1 MKTIFKKWF
10 VGLLAAVATLAGGCS
25 DPDGIVEELD
35 VDRVFSPLNFEVL
48 LENNVNATF
57 SWTVS
62 NGIEAYQLDLQYED
76 GSSYHAAT
84 IPVLSDQTTLTYA
97 LLELPGKTKFVA
109 NLYALSPDPNVDNS
123 KPAQCIFETGVEQLF
138 LNDGV
143 IPDADITAT
152 TAVLRWL
159 AGSNV
164 THLEVDN
171 GIGALQLDETAKAE
185 GVYTLTG
192 LTTGTFY
199 TVNLC
204 RDTAVRGTTSF
215 TASDKQSVALLEK
228 GANELTIGWPET
240 AAVDEV
246 RISPAVEAGE
256 SFKLTSE
263 EQAAHAYTVKGL
275 KSLTEYTVT
284 IYIAGVESG
293 SITAQ
298 TLGKTTKWD
307 FTTWETQEFT
317 TPTTIDG
324 LLINANAAVESG
336 KEMYISTDADLG
348 CNYLDLKG
356 KSSNVGKAGQAPTDR
371 TVMFSVDGEGVIS
384 IDCYAN
390 GAGRHFAVYVESLG
404 TDTEKFEA
412 PVKANRGKVYIPIT
426 GITGST
432 NLYIWTDQTIN
443 HVYSIEWTEGSEAPG
458 QFAEPLATP
467 VVTVTPTEATIG
479 DQTALSIAWE
489 AVENAASY
497 TWALKGATDAE
508 GNPIGGTT
516 TELKAE
522 VAASVVATLAPGTYT
537 ASVVAVP
544 ASTYLYKN
552 SVAGTADFTVSD
564 LVLSTP
570 VVKLDV
576 TKVEQ
581 GTEQAVVASWEAVNN
596 AASYRVSFN
605 GAAAV
610 EQTELT
616 YTIDAATVAA
626 LAVGQYTLSV
636 VAVPAAEDV
645 ERQESAAGEAKLTI
659 EEPVAPPTP
668 GVGSSFHW
676 GHDYFGEL
684 IATYGTGDQ
693 TANLD
698 MGNGLIYYVG
708 AAGKWKV
715 GSDNTS
721 LTDGTKLNRI
731 QFGGTGK
738 TDIMQNVMEFTAD
751 GPGTLEMTIRSG
763 SKTEVRFMNVSIDGA
778 LVAGAP
784 FDAPKAPDS
793 ANATGDA
800 PATYTIDCSAA
811 SAGSKIL
818 IYTAGSGIN
827 LYDLK
832 WTGVS
837 AEPEPEPEPKTLV
850 LNMADLHAAGTTG
863 IPSGTD
869 ATVALGENWS
879 SWSWESINFESRC
892 ALTTSGNTAGDRVP
906 VFYLYKISK
915 VAAGTFVRNTT
926 PLGEIKTVTVTL
938 IDNGAKKGSYFTM
951 SENVAGVK
959 QTLLSSNDNASN
971 VEHVYTF
978 TPGNDGTFEFA
989 NPSDQDCKVVSIV
1002 IDYVQ

>member
-10 VGLLAAVATLAGGCS
+10 IGLFAAASFVAGGCS

-57 SWTVS
+57 SWTTS
-62 NGIEAYQLDLQYED
+62 NGIESYQFDLQYEN
-76 GSSYHAAT
+76 GESFHTAV
-84 IPVLSDQTTLTYA
+84 IPVVGEGNSLRYVLN
-97 LLELPGKTKFVA
+97 ELPAQTKFVA
-109 NLYALSPDPNVDNS
+109 NLYALSPNPQLDNS
-123 KPAQCIFETGVEQLF
+123 KPSVCTFETGIEQLF

-143 IPDADITAT
+143 IPDSDITAT
-152 TAVLRWL
+152 SAVLRWV

-171 GIGALQLDETAKAE
+171 GVGTIPIDEQTKAE

-215 TASDKQSVALLEK
+215 TASDKLSVTLIDK
-228 GANELTIGWPET
+228 GSNKVTIGWPET
-240 AAVDEV
+240 VAVDEV
-246 RISPAVEAGE
+246 RIDPAATDGD
-256 SFKLTSE
+256 SFKLTPE
-263 EQAAHAYTVKGL
+263 EQAAHSYTVKGL
-275 KSLTEYTVT
+275 KSLSEYRVS
-284 IYIAGVESG
+284 IYVAGVESG
-293 SITAQ
+293 SLKFS

-307 FTTWETQEFT
+307 FTTWEVQDFT

-336 KEMYISTDADLG
+336 KEMYISADAEMG
-348 CNYLDLKG
+348 YNYLDLKG
-356 KSSNVGKAGQAPTDR
+356 KSSNVGKAGQVPTDR
-371 TVMFSVDGEGVIS
+371 TVMFTVDGEGVIS

-390 GAGRHFAVYVESLG
+390 GEGRNFAVYIEALG
-404 TDTEKFEA
+404 VDTEKFEA
-412 PVKANRGKVYIPIT
+412 PIKANRGKVFIPVT
-426 GITGST
+426 GFTGST
-432 NLYIWTDQTIN
+432 NLYIWTDATIN

-458 QFAEPLATP
+458 QFAEALAAP
-467 VVTVTPTEATIG
+467 VVTVTPTDATVG
-479 DQTALSIAWE
+479 DETALTIAWE

-497 TWALKGATDAE
+497 TWELKGATDAE
-508 GNPIGGTT
+508 GNPVGGTT

-522 VAASVVATLAPGTYT
+522 VVAEVVAALAPGTYT
-537 ASVVAVP
+537 ASVVAISSSP
-544 ASTYLYKN
+544 YLYKN

-564 LVLSTP
+564 LVLSAPT
-570 VVKLDV
+570 VKLDPA
-576 TKVEQ
+576 KVEL
-581 GTEQAVVASWEAVNN
+581 GTEQAVVATWEAVKN
-596 AASYRVSFN
+596 AATYKVSFN
-605 GAAAV
+605 GAPAV
-610 EQTELT
+610 EQAELT

-636 VAVPAAEDV
+636 VAVPAVEDT

-668 GVGSSFHW
+668 GVGSAFHW

-684 IATYGTGDQ
+684 IAMYGMGDQ

-698 MGNGLIYYVG
+698 MGNGLFYYVG
-708 AAGKWKV
+708 ASGKWKV
-715 GSDNTS
+715 GSDSKS

-738 TDIMQNVMEFTAD
+738 VADMQNVMEFTAD

-763 SKTEVRFMNVSIDGA
+763 SKTDVRTMNVSIDGVA
-778 LVAGAP
+778 VSGSPFTAPLLV
-784 FDAPKAPDS
+784 DS
-793 ANATGDA
+793 TNATGDE
-800 PATYTIDCSAA
+800 PATYTIDCSTAV
-811 SAGSKIL
+811 AGSKIL
-818 IYTAGSGIN
+818 IYTSNSGIN

-832 WTGVS
+832 WTGAS
-837 AEPEPEPEPKTLV
+837 AEPEPEPEPKSLTLS
-850 LNMADLHAAGTTG
+850 MAELHAAGTTG
-863 IPSGTD
+863 MPTGTD
-869 ATVALGENWS
+869 ATVALGESWS
-879 SWSWESINFESRC
+879 SWSWNSINFESRC
-892 ALTTSGNTAGDRVP
+892 ALTTSGDAAGTKVP

-951 SENVAGVK
+951 SESVAGVK
-959 QTLLSSNDNASN
+959 QTVLSSNDNAAN

-978 TPGNDGTFEFA
+978 SAGNDGTFEFA
-989 NPSDQDCKVVSIV
+989 NPSDQDCKVISIV

>member
-62 NGIEAYQLDLQYED
+62 SGIEAYQLDLQYED

-97 LLELPGKTKFVA
+97 MPELPGKTKFVA

-143 IPDADITAT
+143 IPDTDITAT

-171 GIGALQLDETAKAE
+171 GIGAIQLDETAKAE

-215 TASDKQSVALLEK
+215 TASDKQSIALLEK

-307 FTTWETQEFT
+307 FTTWEVQDFT
-317 TPTTIDG
+317 APTTIDG

-336 KEMYISTDADLG
+336 KEMYISADADLG

-426 GITGST
+426 GITGTT

-443 HVYSIEWTEGSEAPG
+443 HIYSIEWTEGPEAPG
-458 QFAEPLATP
+458 QFAQALATP
-467 VVTVTPTEATIG
+467 VVTVTPTDATIG
-479 DQTALSIAWE
+479 DETALTIAWE

-497 TWALKGATDAE
+497 TWALKGATDVE

-522 VAASVVATLAPGTYT
+522 VAASVVAALAPGTYT
-537 ASVVAVP
+537 ANVVAVP

-564 LVLSTP
+564 LVLSAPT
-570 VVKLDV
+570 VKLDPA
-576 TKVEQ
+576 KVEQ
-581 GTEQAVVASWEAVNN
+581 GTEQAVVASWEAVKN
-596 AASYRVSFN
+596 AATYKVSFN
-605 GAAAV
+605 GAPAV
-610 EQTELT
+610 EQAELT

-636 VAVPAAEDV
+636 VAVPAVEDT

-659 EEPVAPPTP
+659 EEPAAPPTP
-668 GVGSSFHW
+668 GSVTLTWDFTDASFDAIAATIGTDNSFTSSVEWNGLTIDGGGKTMKMNGSGSGRGVQPGGAGSETERYFAFTAPAGGTLTVTSSNTGSSA
-676 GHDYFGEL
+676 DDTRMVTVSL
-684 IATYGTGDQ
+684 DGTVVASQPGGSPTSAPTITTFD
-693 TANLD
+693 
-698 MGNGLIYYVG
+698 IS
-708 AAGKWKV
+708 AAGQVK
-715 GSDNTS
+715 
-721 LTDGTKLNRI
+721 I
-731 QFGGTGK
+731 YPTGNALRFYK
-738 TDIMQNVMEFTAD
+738 IEF
-751 GPGTLEMTIRSG
+751 
-763 SKTEVRFMNVSIDGA
+763 
-778 LVAGAP
+778 
-784 FDAPKAPDS
+784 
-793 ANATGDA
+793 
-800 PATYTIDCSAA
+800 A
-811 SAGSKIL
+811 S
-818 IYTAGSGIN
+818 
-827 LYDLK
+827 
-832 WTGVS
+832 VS
-837 AEPEPEPEPKTLV
+837 AVEPEPEPKTLT
-850 LNMADLHAAGTTG
+850 LSMAELHAAGTTG
-863 IPSGTD
+863 MPTGTD
-869 ATVALGENWS
+869 ATVALGESWS
-879 SWSWESINFESRC
+879 SWSWNSINFESRC
-892 ALTTSGNTAGDRVP
+892 ALTTSGDAAGTKVP

-959 QTLLSSNDNASN
+959 QTVLSSNDNAAN

-978 TPGNDGTFEFA
+978 SAGNDGTFEFA
-989 NPSDQDCKVVSIV
+989 NPSDQDCKVISIV

>member
-10 VGLLAAVATLAGGCS
+10 VGMLAAVATLAGGCS

-62 NGIEAYQLDLQYED
+62 SGIEAYQLDLQYED

-97 LLELPGKTKFVA
+97 MPELPGKTKFVA

-171 GIGALQLDETAKAE
+171 GIGAIQLDETAKAE
-185 GVYTLTG
+185 GIYTLTG

-215 TASDKQSVALLEK
+215 TASDKQSIALLEK

-307 FTTWETQEFT
+307 FTTWEVQDFT
-317 TPTTIDG
+317 APTTIDG

-390 GAGRHFAVYVESLG
+390 GAGRSFAVYIEALG

-426 GITGST
+426 GITGTT
-432 NLYIWTDQTIN
+432 NLYIWTDATIN
-443 HVYSIEWTEGSEAPG
+443 HVYSIEWTEGPEAPG
-458 QFAEPLATP
+458 QMAQALATP
-467 VVTVTPTEATIG
+467 VVTVTPTDATIG
-479 DQTALSIAWE
+479 DETALTIAWE

-522 VAASVVATLAPGTYT
+522 VAASVVAALAPGTYT
-537 ASVVAVP
+537 ANVVAVP

-564 LVLSTP
+564 LVLSAPT
-570 VVKLDV
+570 VKLDPA
-576 TKVEQ
+576 KVEQ
-581 GTEQAVVASWEAVNN
+581 GTEQAVVASWEAVKN
-596 AASYRVSFN
+596 AATYKVSFN
-605 GAAAV
+605 GAPAV
-610 EQTELT
+610 EQAELT

-636 VAVPAAEDV
+636 VAVPAVEDT

-668 GVGSSFHW
+668 GNVTLTWDFTDANFDAVAATIGTDNSFTSSVEWNGLTIDGGGKTMKMNGSGSGRGVQPGGAGSETQRYFAFTAPAGGTLTVTSSNTGSSA
-676 GHDYFGEL
+676 DDTRMVTVSL
-684 IATYGTGDQ
+684 DGTVVASQPGGSPTSAPTVTTFD
-693 TANLD
+693 
-698 MGNGLIYYVG
+698 IS
-708 AAGKWKV
+708 AAGQVK
-715 GSDNTS
+715 
-721 LTDGTKLNRI
+721 I
-731 QFGGTGK
+731 YPTGNALRFYK
-738 TDIMQNVMEFTAD
+738 IEF
-751 GPGTLEMTIRSG
+751 
-763 SKTEVRFMNVSIDGA
+763 
-778 LVAGAP
+778 
-784 FDAPKAPDS
+784 
-793 ANATGDA
+793 
-800 PATYTIDCSAA
+800 A
-811 SAGSKIL
+811 S
-818 IYTAGSGIN
+818 
-827 LYDLK
+827 
-832 WTGVS
+832 VS
-837 AEPEPEPEPKTLV
+837 AVEPEPEPKTLT
-850 LNMADLHAAGTTG
+850 LSMAELHAAGTTG
-863 IPSGTD
+863 MPTGTD
-869 ATVALGENWS
+869 ATVALGESWS
-879 SWSWESINFESRC
+879 SWSWNSINFESRC
-892 ALTTSGNTAGDRVP
+892 ALTTSGDAAGTKVP

-951 SENVAGVK
+951 SESVAGVK
-959 QTLLSSNDNASN
+959 QTVLSSNDNAAN

-978 TPGNDGTFEFA
+978 SAGNDGTFEFA
-989 NPSDQDCKVVSIV
+989 NPSDQDCKVISIV

>member
-10 VGLLAAVATLAGGCS
+10 VGMLAAVATLAGGCS

-62 NGIEAYQLDLQYED
+62 SGIEAYQLDLQYED

-97 LLELPGKTKFVA
+97 MPELPGKTKFVA

-171 GIGALQLDETAKAE
+171 GIGAIQLDETAKAE

-215 TASDKQSVALLEK
+215 TASDKQSIALLEK

-307 FTTWETQEFT
+307 FTTWEVQDFT
-317 TPTTIDG
+317 APTTIDG

-336 KEMYISTDADLG
+336 KEMYISVDADLG

-412 PVKANRGKVYIPIT
+412 PVKANRGKVYIPVT
-426 GITGST
+426 GFTGST
-432 NLYIWTDQTIN
+432 NLYIWTDATIN
-443 HVYSIEWTEGSEAPG
+443 HVYSIEWTEGPEAPG
-458 QFAEPLATP
+458 QMAEALATP
-467 VVTVTPTEATIG
+467 VVTVTPTDATVG
-479 DQTALSIAWE
+479 DETALTIAWE

-522 VAASVVATLAPGTYT
+522 VAASVVAALAPGTYT
-537 ASVVAVP
+537 ANVVAVP

-564 LVLSTP
+564 LVLSAPT
-570 VVKLDV
+570 VKLDPA
-576 TKVEQ
+576 KVEQ
-581 GTEQAVVASWEAVNN
+581 GTEQAVVASWEAVKN
-596 AASYRVSFN
+596 AATYKVSFN
-605 GAAAV
+605 GAPAV
-610 EQTELT
+610 EQAELT

-636 VAVPAAEDV
+636 VAVPAVEDT

-659 EEPVAPPTP
+659 EEPAAPPTP
-668 GVGSSFHW
+668 GNVTLTWDFTDASFDAVAATIGTDNSFTSSVEWNGLTIDGGGKTMKMNGSGSGRGVQPGGAGSETQRYFAFTAPAGGTLTVTSSNTGSSA
-676 GHDYFGEL
+676 DDTRMVTVSL
-684 IATYGTGDQ
+684 DGTVVASQPGGSPTSAPTVTTFD
-693 TANLD
+693 
-698 MGNGLIYYVG
+698 IS
-708 AAGKWKV
+708 AAGQVK
-715 GSDNTS
+715 
-721 LTDGTKLNRI
+721 I
-731 QFGGTGK
+731 YPTGNALRFYK
-738 TDIMQNVMEFTAD
+738 IEF
-751 GPGTLEMTIRSG
+751 
-763 SKTEVRFMNVSIDGA
+763 
-778 LVAGAP
+778 
-784 FDAPKAPDS
+784 
-793 ANATGDA
+793 
-800 PATYTIDCSAA
+800 A
-811 SAGSKIL
+811 S
-818 IYTAGSGIN
+818 
-827 LYDLK
+827 
-832 WTGVS
+832 VS
-837 AEPEPEPEPKTLV
+837 AVEPEPEPKTLT
-850 LNMADLHAAGTTG
+850 LTMAELHAAGTTG
-863 IPSGTD
+863 MPTGTD
-869 ATVALGENWS
+869 ATVALGESWS
-879 SWSWESINFESRC
+879 SWSWNSINFESRC
-892 ALTTSGNTAGDRVP
+892 ALTTSGDAAGTKVP

-951 SENVAGVK
+951 SESVAGVK
-959 QTLLSSNDNASN
+959 QTVLSSNDNAAN

-978 TPGNDGTFEFA
+978 SAGNDGTFEFA
-989 NPSDQDCKVVSIV
+989 NPSDQDCKVISIV

>member
-62 NGIEAYQLDLQYED
+62 SGIEAYQLDLQYED

-97 LLELPGKTKFVA
+97 MPELPGKTKFVA

-143 IPDADITAT
+143 IPDTDITAT

-171 GIGALQLDETAKAE
+171 GIGAIQLDETAKAE

-215 TASDKQSVALLEK
+215 TASDKQSIALLEK

-307 FTTWETQEFT
+307 FTTWEVQDFT
-317 TPTTIDG
+317 APTTIDG

-336 KEMYISTDADLG
+336 KEMYISADADLG

-371 TVMFSVDGEGVIS
+371 TVMFTVDGEGVIS

-390 GAGRHFAVYVESLG
+390 GAGRNFAVYIEALG

-412 PVKANRGKVYIPIT
+412 PVKANRGKVYIPVT
-426 GITGST
+426 GFTGST
-432 NLYIWTDQTIN
+432 NLYIWTDATIN
-443 HVYSIEWTEGSEAPG
+443 HVYSIEWTEGPEAQG
-458 QFAEPLATP
+458 QFAQALATP
-467 VVTVTPTEATIG
+467 VVTVTPTDATVG
-479 DQTALSIAWE
+479 DETALTIAWE

-522 VAASVVATLAPGTYT
+522 VAASVVAALAPGTYT
-537 ASVVAVP
+537 ANVVAVP

-564 LVLSTP
+564 LVLSAPT
-570 VVKLDV
+570 VKLDPA
-576 TKVEQ
+576 KVEQ
-581 GTEQAVVASWEAVNN
+581 GTEQAVVASWEAVKN
-596 AASYRVSFN
+596 AATYKVSFN
-605 GAAAV
+605 GAPAV
-610 EQTELT
+610 EQAELT

-636 VAVPAAEDV
+636 VAVPAVEDT

-668 GVGSSFHW
+668 GSVTLTWDFTDTSFDAVAATIGTDNSFTSSVEWNGLTIDGGGKTMKMNGSGSGRGVQPGGAGSETERYFAFTAPAGGTLTVTSSNTGSSA
-676 GHDYFGEL
+676 DDTRMVTVSL
-684 IATYGTGDQ
+684 DGTIVASQPGGSPTSAPTITTFD
-693 TANLD
+693 
-698 MGNGLIYYVG
+698 IS
-708 AAGKWKV
+708 AAGQVK
-715 GSDNTS
+715 
-721 LTDGTKLNRI
+721 I
-731 QFGGTGK
+731 YPTGNALRFYK
-738 TDIMQNVMEFTAD
+738 IEF
-751 GPGTLEMTIRSG
+751 
-763 SKTEVRFMNVSIDGA
+763 
-778 LVAGAP
+778 
-784 FDAPKAPDS
+784 
-793 ANATGDA
+793 
-800 PATYTIDCSAA
+800 A
-811 SAGSKIL
+811 S
-818 IYTAGSGIN
+818 
-827 LYDLK
+827 
-832 WTGVS
+832 VS
-837 AEPEPEPEPKTLV
+837 AVEPEPEPKTLT
-850 LNMADLHAAGTTG
+850 LSMAELHAAGTTG
-863 IPSGTD
+863 MPTGTD
-869 ATVALGENWS
+869 ATVALGESWS
-879 SWSWESINFESRC
+879 SWSWNSINFESRC
-892 ALTTSGNTAGDRVP
+892 ALTTSGDAAGTRVP

-959 QTLLSSNDNASN
+959 QTVLSSNDNAAN

-978 TPGNDGTFEFA
+978 SAGNDGTFEFA
-989 NPSDQDCKVVSIV
+989 NPSDQDCKVISIV

>member
-62 NGIEAYQLDLQYED
+62 SGIEAYQLDLQYED

-97 LLELPGKTKFVA
+97 MSELPGKTKFVA

-143 IPDADITAT
+143 IPDTDITAT

-171 GIGALQLDETAKAE
+171 GIGAIQLDETAKAE

-307 FTTWETQEFT
+307 FTTWEVQDFT
-317 TPTTIDG
+317 APTTIDG

-390 GAGRHFAVYVESLG
+390 GAGRHFAVYIEALG

-412 PVKANRGKVYIPIT
+412 PVKANRGKVYIPVT
-426 GITGST
+426 GFTGAT
-432 NLYIWTDQTIN
+432 NLYIWTDATIN
-443 HVYSIEWTEGSEAPG
+443 HVYSIEWTEGPEAQG
-458 QFAEPLATP
+458 QFAQALATP

-522 VAASVVATLAPGTYT
+522 VAASVVAALAPGTYT

-544 ASTYLYKN
+544 AATYLYKN

-659 EEPVAPPTP
+659 EEPAAPPTP
-668 GVGSSFHW
+668 GSVTLTWDFTDASFDAIAATIGTDNSFTSSVEWNGLTIDGGGKSMKMNGSGSGRGVQPGGAGSETQRYFAFTAPAGGTLTVTSSNTGSSA
-676 GHDYFGEL
+676 DD
-684 IATYGTGDQ
+684 TRMVTVS
-693 TANLD
+693 LD
-698 MGNGLIYYVG
+698 GAVVASQPSGSPASAPTVTTFDIS
-708 AAGKWKV
+708 AAGQVK
-715 GSDNTS
+715 
-721 LTDGTKLNRI
+721 I
-731 QFGGTGK
+731 YPTGNALRFYK
-738 TDIMQNVMEFTAD
+738 IEF
-751 GPGTLEMTIRSG
+751 
-763 SKTEVRFMNVSIDGA
+763 
-778 LVAGAP
+778 
-784 FDAPKAPDS
+784 
-793 ANATGDA
+793 
-800 PATYTIDCSAA
+800 A
-811 SAGSKIL
+811 S
-818 IYTAGSGIN
+818 
-827 LYDLK
+827 
-832 WTGVS
+832 VS
-837 AEPEPEPEPKTLV
+837 AVEPEPEPKTLV

-863 IPSGTD
+863 MPSGTD

-926 PLGEIKTVTVTL
+926 PLGEIKTVTVML

-959 QTLLSSNDNASN
+959 QTVLSSNDNASN

>member
-10 VGLLAAVATLAGGCS
+10 VGMLAAVATLAGGCS

-62 NGIEAYQLDLQYED
+62 SGIEAYQLDLQYED

-97 LLELPGKTKFVA
+97 MPELPGKTKFVA

-143 IPDADITAT
+143 IPDTDITAT

-171 GIGALQLDETAKAE
+171 GIGAIQLDETAKAE

-215 TASDKQSVALLEK
+215 TASDKQSIALLEK

-284 IYIAGVESG
+284 IYLAGVESG

-307 FTTWETQEFT
+307 FTTWEVQDFT
-317 TPTTIDG
+317 APTTIDG

-336 KEMYISTDADLG
+336 KEMYISADADLG

-390 GAGRHFAVYVESLG
+390 GAGRNFAVYIEALG

-412 PVKANRGKVYIPIT
+412 PVKANRGKVYIPVT
-426 GITGST
+426 GFTGST
-432 NLYIWTDQTIN
+432 NLYIWTDATIN
-443 HVYSIEWTEGSEAPG
+443 HVYSIEWTEGPEAQG
-458 QFAEPLATP
+458 QFAQALATP
-467 VVTVTPTEATIG
+467 VVTVTPTDATVG
-479 DQTALSIAWE
+479 DETALTIAWE

-522 VAASVVATLAPGTYT
+522 VAASVVAALAPGTYT

-552 SVAGTADFTVSD
+552 SVAGTTDFTVSD

-576 TKVEQ
+576 AKVEQ

-636 VAVPAAEDV
+636 IAVPAAEDV

-659 EEPVAPPTP
+659 EEPAAPPTP
-668 GVGSSFHW
+668 GNVTLTWDFTDTSFDAVAATIGTDNSFTSSVEWNGLTIDGGGKTMKMNGSGSGRGVQPGGAGSETERYFAFTAPAGGTLTVTSSNTGSSA
-676 GHDYFGEL
+676 DDTRMVTVSL
-684 IATYGTGDQ
+684 DGTVVASQPGGSPTSAPTITTFD
-693 TANLD
+693 
-698 MGNGLIYYVG
+698 IS
-708 AAGKWKV
+708 AAGQVK
-715 GSDNTS
+715 
-721 LTDGTKLNRI
+721 I
-731 QFGGTGK
+731 YPTGNALRFYK
-738 TDIMQNVMEFTAD
+738 IEF
-751 GPGTLEMTIRSG
+751 
-763 SKTEVRFMNVSIDGA
+763 
-778 LVAGAP
+778 
-784 FDAPKAPDS
+784 
-793 ANATGDA
+793 
-800 PATYTIDCSAA
+800 A
-811 SAGSKIL
+811 S
-818 IYTAGSGIN
+818 
-827 LYDLK
+827 
-832 WTGVS
+832 VS
-837 AEPEPEPEPKTLV
+837 AVEPEPEPKTLT
-850 LNMADLHAAGTTG
+850 LDAATLHADGTLG
-863 IPSGTD
+863 LPSSTD
-869 ATVALGENWS
+869 ATAALGESWSTWSWS
-879 SWSWESINFESRC
+879 SIGFESRC
-892 ALTTSGNTAGDRVP
+892 ALTTSGNAAGEKVP
-906 VFYLYKISK
+906 IFYLYKTDK

-938 IDNGAKKGSYFTM
+938 IDNGAKKGNIFTM
-951 SENVAGVK
+951 TETVDGVA
-959 QTLLSSNDNASN
+959 QTVLSSNDNAKEC
-971 VEHVYTF
+971 VHVYTF
-978 TPGNDGTFEFA
+978 TSGNNGIFSFA
-989 NPSDQDCKVVSIV
+989 NNANEDAKVVSIV

>member
-10 VGLLAAVATLAGGCS
+10 VGMLAAVATLAGGCS

-62 NGIEAYQLDLQYED
+62 SGIEAYQLDLQYED

-97 LLELPGKTKFVA
+97 MPELPGKTKFVA

-143 IPDADITAT
+143 IPDTDITAT

-171 GIGALQLDETAKAE
+171 GIGAIQLDETAKAE
-185 GVYTLTG
+185 GVYMLTG

-215 TASDKQSVALLEK
+215 TASDKQSIALLEK

-307 FTTWETQEFT
+307 FTTWELQDFT
-317 TPTTIDG
+317 APTTIDG

-390 GAGRHFAVYVESLG
+390 GAGRSFAVYIEALG

-412 PVKANRGKVYIPIT
+412 PVKANRGKVYIPVT
-426 GITGST
+426 GFTGST
-432 NLYIWTDQTIN
+432 NLYIWTDATIN
-443 HVYSIEWTEGSEAPG
+443 HVYSIEWTEGPEAPG
-458 QFAEPLATP
+458 QMAQALATP
-467 VVTVTPTEATIG
+467 VVTVTPTDATVG
-479 DQTALSIAWE
+479 DETALTIAWE

-522 VAASVVATLAPGTYT
+522 VAASVVAALAPGTYT
-537 ASVVAVP
+537 ANVVAVP

-564 LVLSTP
+564 LVLSAPT
-570 VVKLDV
+570 VKLDV
-576 TKVEQ
+576 AKVEQ
-581 GTEQAVVASWEAVNN
+581 GTEQAVVASWEAVKN
-596 AASYRVSFN
+596 AATYKVSFN
-605 GAAAV
+605 GTPAV
-610 EQTELT
+610 EQAELT

-636 VAVPAAEDV
+636 VAVPAVEDT

-659 EEPVAPPTP
+659 EEPAAPPTP
-668 GVGSSFHW
+668 GNVTLTWDFTDASFDAVAATIGTDNSFTSSVEWNGLTIDGGGKTMKMNGSGSGRGVQPGGAGSETQRYFAFTAPAGGTLTVTSSNTGSSA
-676 GHDYFGEL
+676 DDTRMVTVSL
-684 IATYGTGDQ
+684 DGTVVASQPGGSPTSAPTVTTFD
-693 TANLD
+693 
-698 MGNGLIYYVG
+698 IS
-708 AAGKWKV
+708 AAGQVK
-715 GSDNTS
+715 
-721 LTDGTKLNRI
+721 I
-731 QFGGTGK
+731 YPTGNALRFYK
-738 TDIMQNVMEFTAD
+738 IEF
-751 GPGTLEMTIRSG
+751 
-763 SKTEVRFMNVSIDGA
+763 
-778 LVAGAP
+778 
-784 FDAPKAPDS
+784 
-793 ANATGDA
+793 
-800 PATYTIDCSAA
+800 A
-811 SAGSKIL
+811 S
-818 IYTAGSGIN
+818 
-827 LYDLK
+827 
-832 WTGVS
+832 VS
-837 AEPEPEPEPKTLV
+837 AVEPEPEPEPKSLTLT
-850 LNMADLHAAGTTG
+850 MAELHAAGTTG
-863 IPSGTD
+863 MPTGTD
-869 ATVALGENWS
+869 ATVALGESWS
-879 SWSWESINFESRC
+879 SWSWNSINFESRC
-892 ALTTSGNTAGDRVP
+892 ALTTSGDAAGTKVP

-959 QTLLSSNDNASN
+959 QTVLSSNDNAAN

-978 TPGNDGTFEFA
+978 SAGNDGTFEFA
-989 NPSDQDCKVVSIV
+989 NPSDQDCKVISIV

>member
-10 VGLLAAVATLAGGCS
+10 VGMLAAVATLAGGCS

-62 NGIEAYQLDLQYED
+62 SGIEAYQLDLQYED

-97 LLELPGKTKFVA
+97 MSELPGKTKFVA

-171 GIGALQLDETAKAE
+171 GIGAIQLDETAKAE

-215 TASDKQSVALLEK
+215 TASDKQSIALLEK

-307 FTTWETQEFT
+307 FTTWEVQDFT
-317 TPTTIDG
+317 APTTIDG

-336 KEMYISTDADLG
+336 KEMYISADADLG

-371 TVMFSVDGEGVIS
+371 TVMFTVDGEGVIS

-412 PVKANRGKVYIPIT
+412 PVKANRGKVYIPVT
-426 GITGST
+426 GFTGAT
-432 NLYIWTDQTIN
+432 NLYIWTDATIN
-443 HVYSIEWTEGSEAPG
+443 HVYSIEWTEGSEAQG
-458 QFAEPLATP
+458 QFAEALATP
-467 VVTVTPTEATIG
+467 VVTVTPTDATIG
-479 DQTALSIAWE
+479 DETALTIAWE

-522 VAASVVATLAPGTYT
+522 VAASVVAALAPGTYT
-537 ASVVAVP
+537 ANVVAVP

-564 LVLSTP
+564 LVLSAPT
-570 VVKLDV
+570 VKLDPA
-576 TKVEQ
+576 KVEQ
-581 GTEQAVVASWEAVNN
+581 GTEQAVVASWEAVKN
-596 AASYRVSFN
+596 AATYKVSFN
-605 GAAAV
+605 GAPAV
-610 EQTELT
+610 EQAELT

-636 VAVPAAEDV
+636 VAVPAVEDT

-659 EEPVAPPTP
+659 EEPAAPPTP
-668 GVGSSFHW
+668 GSVTLTWDFTDASFDAIAATIGTDNSFTSSVEWNGLTIDGGGKSMKMNGSGSGRGVQPGGAGSETQRYFAFTAPAGGTLTVTSSNTGSSA
-676 GHDYFGEL
+676 DDTRMVTVSL
-684 IATYGTGDQ
+684 DGTVVASQPGGSPTSDP
-693 TANLD
+693 TVTTFD
-698 MGNGLIYYVG
+698 IS
-708 AAGKWKV
+708 AAGQVK
-715 GSDNTS
+715 
-721 LTDGTKLNRI
+721 I
-731 QFGGTGK
+731 YPTGNALRFYK
-738 TDIMQNVMEFTAD
+738 IEF
-751 GPGTLEMTIRSG
+751 
-763 SKTEVRFMNVSIDGA
+763 
-778 LVAGAP
+778 
-784 FDAPKAPDS
+784 
-793 ANATGDA
+793 
-800 PATYTIDCSAA
+800 A
-811 SAGSKIL
+811 S
-818 IYTAGSGIN
+818 
-827 LYDLK
+827 
-832 WTGVS
+832 VS
-837 AEPEPEPEPKTLV
+837 AVEPEPEPKTLT
-850 LNMADLHAAGTTG
+850 LTMAELHAAGTTG
-863 IPSGTD
+863 MPTGTD
-869 ATVALGENWS
+869 ATVALGESWS
-879 SWSWESINFESRC
+879 SWSWNSINFESRC
-892 ALTTSGNTAGDRVP
+892 ALTTSGDAAGTKVP

-951 SENVAGVK
+951 SESVAGVK
-959 QTLLSSNDNASN
+959 QTVLSSNDNAAN

-978 TPGNDGTFEFA
+978 SAGNDGTFEFA
-989 NPSDQDCKVVSIV
+989 NPSDQDCKVISIV